1 MKKLVLGMATA
12 FMLMLGS
19 VSPVLA
25 YEYDGVDTVF
35 LTKLQ
40 RLTGITARPY
50 TNYNLY
56 DKNGDYLTDS
66 SDLDLYDLL
75 MQAGVGIRKE

>member
-1 MKKLVLGMATA
+1 MRTISKKQFNDLQEYL
-12 FMLMLGS
+12 
-19 VSPVLA
+19 
-25 YEYDGVDTVF
+25 EYDGVDTVF
-35 LTKLQ
+35 LTKLH

-56 DKNGDYLTDS
+56 DKSGDYLTDS

-75 MQAGVGIRKE
+75 MQAGVDIRKE

>member
-1 MKKLVLGMATA
+1 MKTISQDKFNELSNHLE
-12 FMLMLGS
+12 
-19 VSPVLA
+19 
-25 YEYDGVDTVF
+25 YEGVDEVF
-35 LTKLQ
+35 LTKLH

-50 TNYNLY
+50 TNYSLY
-56 DKNGDYLTDS
+56 DKSGDYLTDS

>member
-1 MKKLVLGMATA
+1 MKRISQKQFNDLQEYL
-12 FMLMLGS
+12 
-19 VSPVLA
+19 
-25 YEYDGVDTVF
+25 EYDGVDTVF
-35 LTKLQ
+35 LTKLY

-56 DKNGDYLTDS
+56 DKSGDYLADS
-66 SDLDLYDLL
+66 SNLDLYDLL

>member
-1 MKKLVLGMATA
+1 MRTISRKQFNDLQEYL
-12 FMLMLGS
+12 
-19 VSPVLA
+19 
-25 YEYDGVDTVF
+25 EYDGVDAVF

-66 SDLDLYDLL
+66 SDLELYDLL
-75 MQAGVGIRKE
+75 MQAGIGIRKE